1 MAKNRRSS
9 MDDKECSKLGGGFRR
24 RVPVV
29 AIDKRVP
36 ELAYDYDEQF
46 HHQHDG
52 VEETFGNCG
61 GAWPELIDKYDL
73 HMMLLDYKGDEKP
86 FFYHSDHLGSAAY
99 LTSGGH
105 VTQTLNYLPY
115 GEDWVDIQ
123 NNLDPRLGQYTFNGK
138 EKDYESGFHYYG
150 ARYYWSELMTMWL
163 SVDPM
168 SDKYPNISPYN
179 YCMWNPIKLV
189 DPNGMDTIFSLATN
203 HSDPTKKTDNIIIMT
218 WVRTEGDTPGM
229 VTICMH
235 GSSQKV
241 HMSDTEGTSENP
253 QSAFQLAGYIKAFP
267 EDFPDYNRNTL
278 MNKPTIFL
286 LYCCNTGQGDQSFA
300 QQFSSE
306 MQGIVIAP
314 VGKVCIAKD
323 GSHRMWNWVDEDKQI
338 EQPWNVFYN
347 GRMVTSFMGTLPQE
361 WIKNLGGID
370 AATEKIEEMDRKR
383 RPWE

>member
-1 MAKNRRSS
+1 
-9 MDDKECSKLGGGFRR
+9 MD
-24 RVPVV
+24 
-29 AIDKRVP
+29 
-36 ELAYDYDEQF
+36 
-46 HHQHDG
+46 H
-52 VEETFGNCG
+52 
-61 GAWPELIDKYDL
+61 
-73 HMMLLDYKGDEKP
+73 
-86 FFYHSDHLGSAAY
+86 
-99 LTSGGH
+99 
-105 VTQTLNYLPY
+105 
-115 GEDWVDIQ
+115 
-123 NNLDPRLGQYTFNGK
+123 
-138 EKDYESGFHYYG
+138 
-150 ARYYWSELMTMWL
+150 ELMTMWL

-168 SDKYPNISPYN
+168 ADKHPSISPYN
-179 YCMWNPIKLV
+179 YCMWSPIKLV

-203 HSDPTKKTDNIIIMT
+203 LDNSENNSKNQIILT
-218 WVRTEGDTPGM
+218 WMRTEGDTPGM

-241 HMSDTEGTSENP
+241 YMSDTEGTSENS

-314 VGKVCIAKD
+314 VGAVYVSND
-323 GSHRMWNWVDEDKQI
+323 GGHFMWNRVVDKDKPI
-338 EQPWNVFYN
+338 EQPWNVFYY
-347 GRMVTSFMGTLPQE
+347 GRKVTSFMGTLPKD

>member
-1 MAKNRRSS
+1 MAHEKTRPISKKCEYLNYPAQKTSPWNHTNPARYPSS
-9 MDDKECSKLGGGFRR
+9 FTGKER
-24 RVPVV
+24 
-29 AIDKRVP
+29 D
-36 ELAYDYDEQF
+36 
-46 HHQHDG
+46 
-52 VEETFGNCG
+52 EETG
-61 GAWPELIDKYDL
+61 
-73 HMMLLDYKGDEKP
+73 
-86 FFYHSDHLGSAAY
+86 
-99 LTSGGH
+99 
-105 VTQTLNYLPY
+105 Y
-115 GEDWVDIQ
+115 G
-123 NNLDPRLGQYTFNGK
+123 YF
-138 EKDYESGFHYYG
+138 G
-150 ARYYWSELMTMWL
+150 ARYMDHELMTMWL

-168 SDKYPNISPYN
+168 ADKYPNISPYN
-179 YCMWNPIKLV
+179 YCMWNPIQVV

-241 HMSDTEGTSENP
+241 HMSDTEGTSENS

-286 LYCCNTGQGDQSFA
+286 LYSCNTGQGDQSFA

-306 MQGIVIAP
+306 MHGIVIAP